1 MKELE
6 KAKFDI
12 RNKALKELKRTID
25 QKLKNISET
34 SKSVL
39 SRLNAHVKEPRRDLK
54 SMNPMVIP
62 SVIVRM
68 FKKCYVFEK
77 KE

>member
-39 SRLNAHVKEPRRDLK
+39 SRLDSHVKEPRRDLK
-54 SMNPMVIP
+54 SMTPMVIP
-62 SVIVRM
+62 SVIVRI
-68 FKKCYVFEK
+68 FKKCHSF
-77 KE
+77 

>member
-34 SKSVL
+34 SKSVTP
-39 SRLNAHVKEPRRDLK
+39 EPK
-54 SMNPMVIP
+54 SDNDPSFRAPMKI
-62 SVIVRM
+62 
-68 FKKCYVFEK
+68 FKTFSTCALVWVPGL
-77 KE
+77 